1 LRLAAA
7 IIIFKNVNDESQLDP
22 RNGQLIH
29 IFLPLW
35 GIQLTVGAM
44 TKRGQG
50 ARAMADMLDF
60 REEAKWCLNLA
71 EAETHPEVR
80 TLLMGMVVGW
90 LSLANHLKSPA
101 VIQHAP
107 MEDA

>member
-1 LRLAAA
+1 
-7 IIIFKNVNDESQLDP
+7 
-22 RNGQLIH
+22 
-29 IFLPLW
+29 
-35 GIQLTVGAM
+35 M
-44 TKRGQG
+44 TARGDAQRGQG
-50 ARAMADMLDF
+50 ALAMTDMSDF

-90 LSLANHLKSPA
+90 LSLANRTKSPVA
-101 VIQHAP
+101 LQHAP